1 MIIGFF
7 IQLITV
13 LVTAFVSL
21 LPVINIPTGW
31 TDAITLIWGYVN
43 AMSFLLP
50 ISTLLTILGL
60 VVSIEVFIFTYHF
73 SLKLYHMI
81 RG

>member
-1 MIIGFF
+1 MIIAFFVKIITAILGFF
-7 IQLITV
+7 IG
-13 LVTAFVSL
+13 L

-31 TDAITLIWGYVN
+31 TDAITLIWGYMN

-50 ISTLLTILGL
+50 IQTLLTILGL
-60 VVSIEVFIFTYHF
+60 VMTVEVVIFIWHF
-73 SLKLYHMI
+73 GLKAYHML